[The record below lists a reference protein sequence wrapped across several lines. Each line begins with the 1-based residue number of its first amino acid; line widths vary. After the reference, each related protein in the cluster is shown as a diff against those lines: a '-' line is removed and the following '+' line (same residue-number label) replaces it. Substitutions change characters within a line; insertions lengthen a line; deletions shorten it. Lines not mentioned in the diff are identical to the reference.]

1 MKTLLAIIFDTMGAL
16 GNLTAIL
23 VLIMFIFAV
32 LGNQLM
38 GGRYAEFTNT
48 SRIDLEDYGYEMPR
62 YDLHQLNICNIK
74 RPWLH

>member
-1 MKTLLAIIFDTMGAL
+1 MKTLLAIIFQTMGAL

-38 GGRYAEFTNT
+38 GQAYAQYTNT

-62 YDLHQLNICNIK
+62 
-74 RPWLH
+74 